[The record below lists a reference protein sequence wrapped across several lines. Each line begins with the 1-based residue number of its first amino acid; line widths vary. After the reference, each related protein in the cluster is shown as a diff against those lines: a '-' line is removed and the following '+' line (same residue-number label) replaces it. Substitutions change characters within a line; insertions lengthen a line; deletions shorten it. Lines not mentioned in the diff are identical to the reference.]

1 MAVICYANDP
11 PKTDTFG
18 SSSFPKV
25 PAFILIT
32 EMSQRNLRFLID
44 LLPFYFRVLQPEPNM
59 HYIIKKC
66 DLTHMP
72 ANAQAL

>member
-44 LLPFYFRVLQPEPNM
+44 LLPFYFRVLQPEPK
-59 HYIIKKC
+59 Y
-66 DLTHMP
+66 
-72 ANAQAL
+72 ALHHQKARFNTYAR